1 MTYVKIM
8 RANEISGTE
17 SRPMVYLVV
26 LTTQLVQP
34 NDVNGLWLELW
45 ANLLVTGR
53 AKWATV
59 TFLERI
65 ASQS

>member
-34 NDVNGLWLELW
+34 NDVNGLWLEL
-45 ANLLVTGR
+45 
-53 AKWATV
+53 
-59 TFLERI
+59 
-65 ASQS
+65 